1 MSSFNMIIGI
11 VPRDYAELLTN
22 AAVEAG
28 AQGGTISRGKGT
40 ASNNFLQI
48 LGFGD
53 SNKDIVYVL
62 AAESKTKKIMNSMI
76 QVSSEKKQPFG
87 IIFSTRVSKFIKAGS
102 VTGKENDMADTT
114 HQLITIIVNK
124 GYADDAMA
132 AARNAGATGG
142 TILSAR
148 GTAKPGDE
156 KFFGMDIVPEKD
168 MILILAENAKV
179 HGIIEAVQ
187 SLECLKKPGI
197 GIAFSNPAENFT
209 ILGKQK

>member
-1 MSSFNMIIGI
+1 
-11 VPRDYAELLTN
+11 
-22 AAVEAG
+22 
-28 AQGGTISRGKGT
+28 
-40 ASNNFLQI
+40 
-48 LGFGD
+48 
-53 SNKDIVYVL
+53 
-62 AAESKTKKIMNSMI
+62 
-76 QVSSEKKQPFG
+76 
-87 IIFSTRVSKFIKAGS
+87 
-102 VTGKENDMADTT
+102 MADTT

-179 HGIIEAVQ
+179 QGIIEAVQ

>member
-76 QVSSEKKQPFG
+76 QASSEKKQPFG

-102 VTGKENDMADTT
+102 VTGKEDDMADTT

-179 HGIIEAVQ
+179 QGIIEAVQ